1 VIIGPIAV
9 YGLVV
14 AWALLGSGGAIL
26 AQYNVPEIE
35 AGGSTDGPLPSGSR
49 PKELPVEKGEGCY
62 GSSR

>member
-26 AQYNVPEIE
+26 AQYDVPEIE
-35 AGGSTDGPLPSGSR
+35 AGGS
-49 PKELPVEKGEGCY
+49 ELPLRRGEGCY